1 MNNKIILISI
11 IITVLVVSGILLKTN
26 NKTDSLDNNKSKKTI
41 MENGEMMFDL
51 KNPNSEI
58 KLSHK
63 LQEIS
68 ALSYHK
74 DNQLAC
80 LQDEKG
86 DLFLTNYLKGDIE
99 QKYSITGKGDFEG
112 IEIVENVA
120 YMLQS
125 NGLLVKIVDFTEET
139 RIITETKTG
148 LSTKND
154 CEGLCM
160 DTKTNNLLIACKN
173 NPNLT
178 KSSKSYKKMRAVYE
192 YDITKEKLNRTPK
205 FLISL
210 DEIKKKTGEKKFM
223 PSGIAVHPNNYNI
236 YIISSV
242 GNLMIV
248 LNREG
253 EIIDFAHLPAKTFRQ
268 PEGICFSPDGKK
280 LFISNE
286 GRNKKGNI
294 LIFEQ
299 TVN

>member
-1 MNNKIILISI
+1 MNNKVILISI
-11 IITVLVVSGILLKTN
+11 IITVLVVSGILLKTS
-26 NKTDSLDNNKSKKTI
+26 NKTNKLGNNQSKKTI
-41 MENGEMMFDL
+41 IENGEMMFDL
-51 KNPNSEI
+51 KNPNSKI
-58 KLSHK
+58 KLSNK

-86 DLFLTNYLKGDIE
+86 DLFVTNYMTGDIE
-99 QKYSITGKGDFEG
+99 QKYSITGNGDFEG
-112 IEIVENVA
+112 IEIIENVA

-125 NGLLVKIVDFTEET
+125 NGLLVKIVDFTEES
-139 RIITETKTG
+139 RVITEHKTS
-148 LSTKND
+148 LSAKND
-154 CEGLCM
+154 CEGLCI
-160 DTKTNNLLIACKN
+160 DLKTKHLLIACKN
-173 NPNLT
+173 VPDLI

-192 YDITKEKLNRTPK
+192 YDITKEKLNQTPK

-223 PSGIAVHPNNYNI
+223 PSGIAVHPINYNI

-253 EIIDFAHLPAKTFRQ
+253 EIIDFAHLPAKVFRQ

-299 TVN
+299 NSY